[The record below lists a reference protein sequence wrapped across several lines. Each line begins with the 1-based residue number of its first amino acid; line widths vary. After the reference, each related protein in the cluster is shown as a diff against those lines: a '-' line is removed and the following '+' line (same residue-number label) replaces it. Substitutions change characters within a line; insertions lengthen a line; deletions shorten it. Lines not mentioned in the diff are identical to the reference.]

1 MILMAF
7 ISARLCY
14 KRSKIDNDEEKGNY
28 EKKFNVIVSEL
39 KSDQLPMYY
48 FIFFIRRF
56 LLMIFINFVRFPTL
70 RIILSST
77 LELSV
82 KFI

>member
-7 ISARLCY
+7 ISVRLCY
-14 KRSKIDNDEEKGNY
+14 KRSKIDNDEEKIIF
-28 EKKFNVIVSEL
+28 EKKFNVIVSEF
-39 KSDQLPMYY
+39 KGDQLPLFY

-56 LLMIFINFVRFPTL
+56 LLMIFINLIRFPTL
-70 RIILSST
+70 KIILSST

-82 KFI
+82 MLI

>member
-7 ISARLCY
+7 ISVRLCY
-14 KRSKIDNDEEKGNY
+14 KSSKIDNDEEKGNY